1 MKKLIGIL
9 FIALFANQANGDA
22 NIKMPK
28 YFFTDAINK
37 ACKMKQPAPNFFDP
51 PARELDLTIAANF
64 NWLEDLK
71 HYSWVED
78 HALTSNS
85 LNVHF
90 LELTDR
96 TEFITTVLTNSII
109 DGSIETQAN
118 KAIDLILTWS
128 KADVIMDST
137 SVEEILAMRK
147 KGTYSKC
154 YKGAGE
160 EEAVCHWHTAQ
171 EAARYAGNIAIIAIL
186 ARPYMDNTELRNV
199 EIYLNAMYHKYILP
213 WYNYS
218 GSGNPKMYPG
228 YYQMGHGAVSMLAY
242 ANWHN
247 DKKIAEYTFKT
258 TFQNIN
264 YKIWDEEGF
273 IDNNSFRGVRGYW
286 YHSLALNN
294 MLGMVALA
302 EQYNY
307 PVENKIYSKLASA
320 VNFLNQDAKEY
331 LHFLEGLDKYKN
343 KHGNLYTNYKGRE
356 LYIGNASWKHE
367 NARHHIHQE
376 AKYLEY
382 LANKYTNASL
392 PTERVEYKIYKS
404 KTKKEL
410 SDTMLGFNPTCLTR

>member
-1 MKKLIGIL
+1 MKKLIAIL

-51 PARELDLTIAANF
+51 PARELDLTIAANY

-71 HYSWVED
+71 HYSWVKD

-118 KAIDLILTWS
+118 KAIDLILIWS
-128 KADVIMDST
+128 KANVIMDST
-137 SVEEILAMRK
+137 SVEEILNMRK
-147 KGTYSKC
+147 IGTYSKC
-154 YKGAGE
+154 YNGKGN

-171 EAARYAGNIAIIAIL
+171 EAARYAGNIAIIANL
-186 ARPYMDNTELRNV
+186 AKPYMDNTELRHV
-199 EIYLNAMYHKYILP
+199 ELYLNAMYDKYILP
-213 WYNYS
+213 WYNHS
-218 GSGNPKMYPG
+218 GSGNPKMYHG

-258 TFQNIN
+258 TFQNID

-294 MLGMVALA
+294 MLGMIALA
-302 EQYNY
+302 DQYNY
-307 PVENKIYSKLASA
+307 PVENKTIGKLTSA
-320 VNFLNQDAKEY
+320 VNFLNQDSKEY

-343 KHGNLYTNYKGRE
+343 KHGNLYTSYKGRE

-382 LANKYTNASL
+382 LTNTYTNASL
-392 PTERVEYKIYKS
+392 PTDRLEYKIYKS

-410 SDTMLGFNPTCLTR
+410 SDTMLGFNPTCITR